1 MASTSFSLLEIER
14 FARAAQAVPALAFSM
29 VNDGWGLLGFRQAVV
44 MRKSAGRWGAQAVS
58 GLIEIGETTP
68 YQNWLRRVCL
78 YVEQSKAVVGA
89 PLADDPGASNA
100 VDAPDELNAGTLL
113 QLTRS
118 DLPEE
123 LAQEWDQWWPVE
135 VIYFVLR
142 GRVLPHIGGGTTSGR
157 VNGLA
162 FYLFDEPVVPTRR
175 AGLTRLAEVWCHAW
189 AMLSGIPRRS
199 LIPERR
205 TRWLLAVI
213 LIAALF
219 IPVRQSVLA
228 PAEIISLES
237 VVLASPLEGVVR
249 EVLVRPNQAVLA
261 DQPLVALDDTVL
273 RNRREVLLKSV
284 GSAQAELLATTQ
296 KSFDNLQ
303 SRGDIAPLSGR
314 VEERRAELA
323 FIDEQL
329 QRMALTAPKAGIT
342 VFGDPNDWRG
352 RSVVAGE
359 RIMLIA
365 NPAKLGVLIH
375 VPVADAIAVG
385 PGASVRL
392 FLHVAPL
399 SPMDGQVIET
409 GYQALLSPDNI
420 ASYRVRATL
429 AETRDQPGQQR
440 IGLKGTA
447 KLYGGRVSLG
457 YWLMRRP
464 LAAAREWMGL

>member
-1 MASTSFSLLEIER
+1 MA
-14 FARAAQAVPALAFSM
+14 
-29 VNDGWGLLGFRQAVV
+29 NDAWGLLGFRQALVL
-44 MRKSAGRWGAQAVS
+44 RKTAGRWGAQAIS
-58 GLIEIGETTP
+58 GLVEVAETTP
-68 YQNWLRRVCL
+68 YQNWLRRVCVHL
-78 YVEQSKAVVGA
+78 DASRSTSARMAEPQEA
-89 PLADDPGASNA
+89 ADETA
-100 VDAPDELNAGTLL
+100 LL
-113 QLTRS
+113 QLTPN
-118 DLPEE
+118 DLPEA
-123 LAQEWDQWWPVE
+123 LAQEWGQWWPADV
-135 VIYFVLR
+135 VYFFLR
-142 GRVLPHIGGGTTSGR
+142 NRGDAQAT

-162 FYLFDEPVVPTRR
+162 FYLFDGPINP
-175 AGLTRLAEVWCHAW
+175 TRLASLERLSEVWLHAW
-189 AMLSGIPRRS
+189 AMLSGMPRKS
-199 LIPERR
+199 WLPGAR
-205 TRWLLAVI
+205 TRWVVALVLL
-213 LIAALF
+213 AALF

-249 EVLVRPNQAVLA
+249 EVLVRPNQAVVA
-261 DQPLVALDDTVL
+261 DQPLVALDDTTL

-329 QRMALTAPKAGIT
+329 QRLALTAPKAGIT

-352 RSVVAGE
+352 RSVAAGE
-359 RIMLIA
+359 RIMLVA
-365 NPAKLGVLIH
+365 NPAKLGVLVH
-375 VPVADAIAVG
+375 VPVGDAIAVG
-385 PGASVRL
+385 PGAPVRL

-399 SPMDGQVIET
+399 SPLDGQVIET

-420 ASYRVRATL
+420 ASYRIRATL
-429 AETRDQPGQQR
+429 ASSPGDENLQR

-447 KLYGGRVSLG
+447 KLYGERVLLG

-464 LAAAREWMGL
+464 LAAGREWLGI

>member
-1 MASTSFSLLEIER
+1 MASTSFNLIEIER
-14 FARAAQAVPALAFSM
+14 LARAAQALPALAFSM
-29 VNDGWGLLGFRQAVV
+29 ANDAWGLLDFRQALV
-44 MRKSAGRWGAQAVS
+44 MRKSAGRWGAQAIS
-58 GLIEIGETTP
+58 GLLETGETTP
-68 YQNWLRRVCL
+68 YQNWLRRVCVHL
-78 YVEQSKAVVGA
+78 DRSDAVA
-89 PLADDPGASNA
+89 AASTAVNPSPSDANA
-100 VDAPDELNAGTLL
+100 LL
-113 QLTRS
+113 QLTPA

-123 LAQEWDQWWPVE
+123 LAQEWEQWWPAE
-135 VIYFVLR
+135 VIYFFLR
-142 GRVLPHIGGGTTSGR
+142 GRVGSARAEGAAEGVT
-157 VNGLA
+157 NGLA
-162 FYLFDEPVVPTRR
+162 FYLFDAPVNQTRL
-175 AGLTRLAEVWCHAW
+175 ASLTRLAEVWRHAW
-189 AMLSGIPRRS
+189 ALLSGAPGKS
-199 LIPERR
+199 WLPSKR
-205 TRWLLAVI
+205 TRWVMAVVA
-213 LIAALF
+213 IAALF

-237 VVLASPLEGVVR
+237 IVLASPVEGVVR

-261 DQPLVALDDTVL
+261 DQPLVALDDTTL

-329 QRMALTAPKAGIT
+329 QHMALTAPKAGIT

-352 RSVVAGE
+352 RSVAAGE

-375 VPVADAIAVG
+375 VPVGDAIAVDA
-385 PGASVRL
+385 GASVRL

-429 AETRDQPGQQR
+429 AASSDQATQQR

-457 YWLMRRP
+457 YWLLRRP
-464 LAAAREWMGL
+464 LAAAREWAGL

>member
-1 MASTSFSLLEIER
+1 MA
-14 FARAAQAVPALAFSM
+14 
-29 VNDGWGLLGFRQAVV
+29 NDAWGLLDFRQALVL
-44 MRKSAGRWGAQAVS
+44 RKSAGRWGAQAIS
-58 GLIEIGETTP
+58 GLVDVGETTP
-68 YQNWLRRVCL
+68 YQNWLRRVCVHL
-78 YVEQSKAVVGA
+78 DAVNALSPNLAGEQS
-89 PLADDPGASNA
+89 GASDSGA
-100 VDAPDELNAGTLL
+100 LL
-113 QLTRS
+113 QLTPS
-118 DLPEE
+118 DLPSE
-123 LAQEWDQWWPVE
+123 LAQEWAQWWPAE
-135 VIYFVLR
+135 VIYFFLR
-142 GRVLPHIGGGTTSGR
+142 NRGSTAVT

-162 FYLFDEPVVPTRR
+162 FYLFDTPVNQ
-175 AGLTRLAEVWCHAW
+175 TRLASLSRLSEVWLHAW
-189 AMLSGIPRRS
+189 AMLSGAPGKSWLPGKRVRWVMA
-199 LIPERR
+199 LI
-205 TRWLLAVI
+205 LL
-213 LIAALF
+213 AALF
-219 IPVRQSVLA
+219 IPMRQSVLA

-249 EVLVRPNQAVLA
+249 EVLVRPNQAVAA
-261 DQPLVALDDTVL
+261 DQPLVALDDTTL

-284 GSAQAELLATTQ
+284 GSAKAELLATTQ

-352 RSVVAGE
+352 RSVAAGE

-375 VPVADAIAVG
+375 VPVGDAIAVDI
-385 PGASVRL
+385 GAPVRL

-399 SPMDGQVIET
+399 SPLDGQVIET

-420 ASYRVRATL
+420 ASYRIRATL
-429 AETRDQPGQQR
+429 AENQEDGTQQR

-447 KLYGGRVSLG
+447 KLYGGRVLLG
-457 YWLMRRP
+457 YWLLRRP
-464 LAAAREWMGL
+464 LAAAREWLGV

>member
-1 MASTSFSLLEIER
+1 MAATSFNLIEIER
-14 FARAAQAVPALAFSM
+14 LARAAQALPALAFSM
-29 VNDGWGLLGFRQAVV
+29 ANDSWGLLDFRQALV
-44 MRKSAGRWGAQAVS
+44 MRKSAGRWGAQAIS
-58 GLIEIGETTP
+58 GLLESGETTP
-68 YQNWLRRVCL
+68 YQNWLRRVCVH
-78 YVEQSKAVVGA
+78 VEKSSSLAAATGVV
-89 PLADDPGASNA
+89 DPNQ
-100 VDAPDELNAGTLL
+100 PDEPDTDLLL
-113 QLTRS
+113 QLTPA

-123 LAQEWDQWWPVE
+123 LAREWEQWWPAE
-135 VIYFVLR
+135 VIYLFLR
-142 GRVLPHIGGGTTSGR
+142 SRVDRRIGSATGGT

-162 FYLFDEPVVPTRR
+162 FYLFDAPVSQTRL
-175 AGLTRLAEVWCHAW
+175 ASLSRLAEVWRHAW
-189 AMLSGIPRRS
+189 AMLSGTPRKS
-199 LIPERR
+199 WLPGKR
-205 TRWLLAVI
+205 TRWVLALVV
-213 LIAALF
+213 LAALF

-249 EVLVRPNQAVLA
+249 EVLVRPNQAVVA
-261 DQPLVALDDTVL
+261 DQPLVALDDTTL

-352 RSVVAGE
+352 RSVAAGE
-359 RIMLIA
+359 RIMLVA

-375 VPVADAIAVG
+375 VPVGDAIPVDA
-385 PGASVRL
+385 GAPVRL

-420 ASYRVRATL
+420 ASYRVRTTL
-429 AETRDQPGQQR
+429 AVSQDQASQQR

-447 KLYGGRVSLG
+447 KLYGGNVSLG
-457 YWLMRRP
+457 YWLLRRP
-464 LAAAREWMGL
+464 LAAAREWAGL

>member
-1 MASTSFSLLEIER
+1 MA
-14 FARAAQAVPALAFSM
+14 
-29 VNDGWGLLGFRQAVV
+29 NDAWGLLDFRQALVL
-44 MRKSAGRWGAQAVS
+44 RKSAGRWGAQAIS
-58 GLIEIGETTP
+58 GLVDVGETTP
-68 YQNWLRRVCL
+68 YQNWLRRVCVHL
-78 YVEQSKAVVGA
+78 DAVNALSPNLAGEQS
-89 PLADDPGASNA
+89 GASDGGA
-100 VDAPDELNAGTLL
+100 LL
-113 QLTRS
+113 QLTPS
-118 DLPEE
+118 DLPSE
-123 LAQEWDQWWPVE
+123 LAQEWAQWWPAE
-135 VIYFVLR
+135 VIYFFLR
-142 GRVLPHIGGGTTSGR
+142 NRGSTAVT

-162 FYLFDEPVVPTRR
+162 FYLFDTPVNQ
-175 AGLTRLAEVWCHAW
+175 TRLASLSRLSEVWLHAW
-189 AMLSGIPRRS
+189 AMLSGAPGKSWLPGKRVRWVMA
-199 LIPERR
+199 LI
-205 TRWLLAVI
+205 LL
-213 LIAALF
+213 AALF

-249 EVLVRPNQAVLA
+249 EVLVRPNQAVAA
-261 DQPLVALDDTVL
+261 DQPLVALDDTTL

-284 GSAQAELLATTQ
+284 GSAKAELLATTQ

-352 RSVVAGE
+352 RSVAAGE

-375 VPVADAIAVG
+375 VPVGDAIAVDI
-385 PGASVRL
+385 GAPIRL

-399 SPMDGQVIET
+399 SPLDGQVIET

-420 ASYRVRATL
+420 ASYRIRATL
-429 AETRDQPGQQR
+429 AENQEDGIQQR

-447 KLYGGRVSLG
+447 KLYGGRVLLG
-457 YWLMRRP
+457 YWLLRRP
-464 LAAAREWMGL
+464 LAAAREWLGV

>member
-1 MASTSFSLLEIER
+1 MSSTAFNLIEIER
-14 FARAAQAVPALAFSM
+14 LARAALSLPALSFSM
-29 VNDGWGLLGFRQAVV
+29 ANDAWGLLGFRQALVL
-44 MRKSAGRWGAQAVS
+44 RKSAGRWGAQAIS
-58 GLIEIGETTP
+58 GLVDAGETTP
-68 YQNWLRRVCL
+68 YQNWLRRVCVHL
-78 YVEQSKAVVGA
+78 ETA
-89 PLADDPGASNA
+89 NA
-100 VDAPDELNAGTLL
+100 ANPNSANAQADAPDVGALL
-113 QLTRS
+113 QLTPD
-118 DLPEE
+118 DLPAE
-123 LAQEWDQWWPVE
+123 LAQEWAQWWPAE
-135 VIYFVLR
+135 VIYFFLR
-142 GRVLPHIGGGTTSGR
+142 NRSSG
-157 VNGLA
+157 VSAVYAINGLA
-162 FYLFDEPVVPTRR
+162 FYLFDAPVNQ
-175 AGLTRLAEVWCHAW
+175 TRLASLSRLSEVWLHAW
-189 AMLSGIPRRS
+189 AMLSGAPGKSWLPGARARWVIA
-199 LIPERR
+199 LI
-205 TRWLLAVI
+205 LL
-213 LIAALF
+213 AALF

-249 EVLVRPNQAVLA
+249 EVLVRPNQAVTA
-261 DQPLVALDDTVL
+261 DQPLVALDDTTL

-303 SRGDIAPLSGR
+303 SRGDIAPMSGR

-352 RSVVAGE
+352 RSVAAGE

-375 VPVADAIAVG
+375 VPVGDAIAVDVAA
-385 PGASVRL
+385 PVRL

-409 GYQALLSPDNI
+409 GYQALLSTDNI
-420 ASYRVRATL
+420 ASYRIRATL
-429 AETRDQPGQQR
+429 AESQAEGSQQR

-447 KLYGGRVSLG
+447 KLYGGRVLLG
-457 YWLMRRP
+457 YWLLRRP
-464 LAAAREWMGL
+464 LAAAREWLGV